1 MKTDNNKELSD
12 RHLSQLIKHNL
23 LEAPPSPWFTRK
35 VLNRLPERK
44 IKVASLVEY
53 SLYIIGII
61 ITGIVTDRFVIH
73 TISTGVIT
81 VGNLFTYAMLFTL
94 FCSLIYLLI
103 SPWYTTEMD

>member
-44 IKVASLVEY
+44 IKVASLVE
-53 SLYIIGII
+53 L
-61 ITGIVTDRFVIH
+61 
-73 TISTGVIT
+73 
-81 VGNLFTYAMLFTL
+81 
-94 FCSLIYLLI
+94 SLIHI
-103 SPWYTTEMD
+103 